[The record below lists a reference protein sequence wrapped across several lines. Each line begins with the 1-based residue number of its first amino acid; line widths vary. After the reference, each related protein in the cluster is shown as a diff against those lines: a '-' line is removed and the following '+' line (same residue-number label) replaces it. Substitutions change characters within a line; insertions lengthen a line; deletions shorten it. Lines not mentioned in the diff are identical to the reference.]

1 MSAIEIAKELIR
13 FDTSGPPTREEP
25 LAVWIRDFL
34 EDLGVDASVQGLEPG
49 RANVVGKIG
58 KGRGLVLSGHIDEVP
73 PGDPSR
79 WKVTSPFEPKVV
91 GDKLYGRGACDMKGP
106 DACILQA
113 VRELA
118 KEKFRRQLSLVFTA
132 GEDTGG
138 WFVDRVL
145 SERLTTPAEASFGV
159 IGEPS
164 MMGIVTTHKGSGGGL
179 VTIRGKSAHSSR
191 PDLGVNAIINA
202 SRFIQEIVALQ
213 GRLNETQWPLLGP
226 TTIKPTLIKGG
237 FKSNVIPDL
246 CEVTLNVRPIP
257 GHDKTEV
264 VRGWVDDI
272 IAKLSAADPNFRAD
286 VTGLRCSDALDIPE
300 KAEVVQLLMGLLSTR
315 PEGVAYYTEAVSY
328 TKAGI
333 PTVICGPGDIAQA
346 HAPDEYVSLDQLE
359 KGTRL
364 YKQLIEKV
372 CL

>member
-1 MSAIEIAKELIR
+1 MSAVDIAKELIK

-25 LAVWIRDFL
+25 LAAWIKDFL
-34 EDLGVDASVQGLEPG
+34 EDLGVDASVQKLEPG
-49 RANVVGKIG
+49 RANAVGKIG
-58 KGRGLVLSGHIDEVP
+58 KGKGLVLSGHIDEVP
-73 PGDPSR
+73 PGDTALWR
-79 WKVTSPFEPKVV
+79 VTPPFEPRVV

-113 VRELA
+113 VREMA
-118 KEKFRRQLSLVFTA
+118 KQKFKRQLSLVFTA

-138 WFVDRVL
+138 WYVDRVL
-145 SERLTTPAEASFGV
+145 SDKMVSPAEAAFGV

-164 MMGIVTTHKGSGGGL
+164 MMGIVSTHKGSGGGL
-179 VTIRGKSAHSSR
+179 VTIRGRSAHSSR
-191 PDLGVNAIINA
+191 PELGVNAIINA
-202 SRFIQEIVALQ
+202 SKFIQEIVTLQ
-213 GRLNETQWPLLGP
+213 GHLNATQWPLLGP
-226 TTIKPTLIKGG
+226 TTIKPTIIKGG

-257 GHDKTEV
+257 GHDKIEV
-264 VRGWVDDI
+264 LREWVDEI
-272 IAKLSAADPNFRAD
+272 VAKLSASDPDFHAE
-286 VTGLRCSDALDIPE
+286 VTGLRCSEALDIPE
-300 KAEVVQLLMGLLSTR
+300 KSEVIQLLMGLLGTR

-328 TKAGI
+328 TKNGI

-346 HAPDEYVSLDQLE
+346 HAPDEFVSLEQLE

-364 YKQLIEKV
+364 YKKLIEKV